1 MEPSILVVDDAKFM
15 RRVLRRAL
23 SQGGYTNIIEAENGE
38 EALKEYRRCRPDLVF
53 LDITMPGKP
62 GMDVLRDILEED
74 ESARVIMCTAV
85 GQDSIMTQAI
95 KAGAY
100 DYIIK
105 PFETERL
112 LELVEKGL
120 RDV

>member
-38 EALKEYRRCRPDLVF
+38 EALKEYRRCHPDLVF